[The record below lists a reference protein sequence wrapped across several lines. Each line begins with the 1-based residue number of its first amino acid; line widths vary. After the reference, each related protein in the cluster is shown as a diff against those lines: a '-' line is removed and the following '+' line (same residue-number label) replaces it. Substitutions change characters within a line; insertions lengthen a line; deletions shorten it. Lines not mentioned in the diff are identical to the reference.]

1 MHYALAPRT
10 FLFSHYFATGLRIAT
25 GIIGLTFLTYFLA
38 DLRTAVAVAMG
49 ALCTSLMDM
58 PSPLRHKFNE
68 MLAGVL
74 LCSAVALLVSLCSQ
88 VEWLLVSVIVL
99 VSFLASMMVVYG
111 RKAMPLQ
118 FAALFV
124 MMLSSEAPST
134 PLQALRD
141 SLFFSANT
149 VDQEGRYVF
158 SGTRTSTAP
167 MAYDAT
173 QPAGSRYSYA
183 GNTNEQRVVVGN
195 GLTQV
200 ANDNVKGME
209 QLLNRLD
216 ATIDA
221 LGSATLD
228 VSAPATRAVLTAN
241 LDGFDD
247 ALDLVSSKIA
257 VLGGKQNILD
267 TLDANHGNVSL
278 SNQMAITDIG
288 QLDMGLAATELNGYS
303 TALQATYKAYGR
315 IGTLSLFSAL

>member
-1 MHYALAPRT
+1 M
-10 FLFSHYFATGLRIAT
+10 RIAT
-25 GIIGLTFLTYFLA
+25 AQYQSNMNQSLTLNQERLSNLTQQMATGKRLRVPSDDPVDNVRLSRLQREEASITQYRDNIASIKIRLTKNEGYLGSMVNDIA
-38 DLRTAVAVAMG
+38 AGRDQIVWALDGGNTPDDL
-49 ALCTSLMDM
+49 
-58 PSPLRHKFNE
+58 
-68 MLAGVL
+68 
-74 LCSAVALLVSLCSQ
+74 
-88 VEWLLVSVIVL
+88 
-99 VSFLASMMVVYG
+99 
-111 RKAMPLQ
+111 KAM
-118 FAALFV
+118 
-124 MMLSSEAPST
+124 ST

-158 SGTRTSTAP
+158 SGTKTSTAP

-173 QPAGSRYSYA
+173 KPAGSRYSYA

-200 ANDNVKGME
+200 ANDNVKGIE

-216 ATIDA
+216 ATIA
-221 LGSATLD
+221 TLGSATLD

-241 LDGFDD
+241 LDGFDA